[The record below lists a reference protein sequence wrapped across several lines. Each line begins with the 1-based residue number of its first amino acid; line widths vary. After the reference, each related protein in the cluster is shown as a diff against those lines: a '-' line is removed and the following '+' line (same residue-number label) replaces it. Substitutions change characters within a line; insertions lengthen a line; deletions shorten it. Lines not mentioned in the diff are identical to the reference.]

1 MNRPEPPP
9 SAEEAAR
16 RLDELAD
23 RFGAARKEIAHSILG
38 QDEVIEQVLVTLLA
52 GGHALLVG
60 LPGLAKTRLV
70 KTVGTVL
77 GMDTQRVQFTPD
89 LVPADIL
96 GAELLETSDDG
107 RRAFRF
113 VEGPVFTQ
121 LLMADEIN
129 RASPRTQSALLEAMQ
144 ERQVTSAGTLRTL
157 PQPFHVLAT
166 QNPIEQDGTYP
177 LPEAQLDRFLFQID
191 VDFPAEADERRMLMM
206 TTGADDPVPTEVAEP
221 ADLMEVQALLRH
233 MPISDDLLDAALRTV
248 RALRPEGGESLLEW
262 GPGPRA
268 GQALITASR
277 ARAFL
282 EGRSSPIIA
291 DLAACLAP
299 ALRHR
304 MALSYRGRREGASIA
319 GLLEGAAADL

>member
-1 MNRPEPPP
+1 MNRPESLPDPQAAIARLDTL
-9 SAEEAAR
+9 AERFDRAR
-16 RLDELAD
+16 R
-23 RFGAARKEIAHSILG
+23 EISRSVIG
-38 QDEVIEQVLVTLLA
+38 QEEVVEQVLVTLLA

-70 KTVGTVL
+70 GAVGTVL
-77 GMDTQRVQFTPD
+77 GLGNARIQFTPD

-96 GAELLETSDDG
+96 GAEVLESAADG
-107 RRAFRF
+107 SRTFRF

-144 ERQVTSAGTLRTL
+144 ERQVTSAGTVRAL
-157 PQPFHVLAT
+157 PRPFHVLAT
-166 QNPIEQDGTYP
+166 QNPIEQEGTYP

-191 VDFPAEADERRMLMM
+191 VGFPSAEDERRMLLM
-206 TTGADDPVPTEVAEP
+206 TTGAEDSVPQRVGDPDDLLEA
-221 ADLMEVQALLRH
+221 QALLRH
-233 MPISDDLLDAALRTV
+233 MPVGDDLLDAALSAV
-248 RALRPEGGESLLEW
+248 RSLRPDETDTRLAW

-268 GQALITASR
+268 GQALIMTSR

-282 EGRSSPIIA
+282 HGRSSPIVE
-291 DLAACLAP
+291 DLAACLPP

-304 MALSYRGRREGASIA
+304 MALSYAGRREGLTVS
-319 GLLEGAAADL
+319 GLIGDAARSL

>member
-9 SAEEAAR
+9 SAEAAAR
-16 RLDELAD
+16 RLDELAE
-23 RFGAARKEIAHSILG
+23 RFAAARSEIGRSILG
-38 QDEVIEQVLVTLLA
+38 QDEVVEQVLVTLLA

-96 GAELLETSDDG
+96 GAELLETSEDG

-157 PQPFHVLAT
+157 PEPFHVLAT

-191 VDFPAEADERRMLMM
+191 VTFPAEADERRMLLM
-206 TTGADDPVPTEVAEP
+206 TTGAEDPVPAEIAEP
-221 ADLMEVQALLRH
+221 NDLIEVQGLLRH
-233 MPISDDLLDAALRTV
+233 MPISDDLLDAVLRTV
-248 RALRPEGGESLLEW
+248 RSLRPEDGDSLLEW

-268 GQALITASR
+268 GQSLISAAR

-282 EGRSSPIIA
+282 EGRSSPVIA

-304 MALSYRGRREGASIA
+304 MALSYRGRREGSSIA
-319 GLLEGAAADL
+319 GLLESAAAEL